1 MTHNFLK
8 KELFECLDINC
19 ISMFR
24 HFDTILPIF
33 TQVFVYSLGA
43 KWQLKLTCS
52 VILLKLL
59 LEKKSRNQI

>member
-19 ISMFR
+19 IAMFR

-33 TQVFVYSLGA
+33 TQVFVYNLGA
-43 KWQLKLTCS
+43 KWQLKLTC
-52 VILLKLL
+52 
-59 LEKKSRNQI
+59 